1 MLEEMHPL
9 HPEQS
14 AMLNSIVQDFC
25 GMDGGG
31 MCPSNGSQE
40 NVKQN
45 CIWRWDMVDMSAKIW
60 MQHSDGFEVSLF

>member
-25 GMDGGG
+25 GMDGRV
-31 MCPSNGSQE
+31 CALQ
-40 NVKQN
+40 
-45 CIWRWDMVDMSAKIW
+45 MVGKKT
-60 MQHSDGFEVSLF
+60 